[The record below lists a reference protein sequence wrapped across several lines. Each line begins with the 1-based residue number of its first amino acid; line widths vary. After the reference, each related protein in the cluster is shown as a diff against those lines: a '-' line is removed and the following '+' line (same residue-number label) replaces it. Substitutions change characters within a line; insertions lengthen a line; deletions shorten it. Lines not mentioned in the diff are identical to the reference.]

1 MEEMQIFNSKEFGD
15 IRTVTIDG
23 EPWFVG
29 KDVAKA
35 LGYSNTRDA
44 LATHISEE
52 DKNTV
57 AISDGKRGN
66 PNQVVINESGLYAL
80 IFGSKLDSAKRF
92 KRWVTSEVLPSIR
105 RTGSYGIP
113 LTIPEQIQL
122 LARGNVELER
132 KIDTIQSDVEAI
144 KADLPILPIE
154 AERIT
159 TATKKK
165 GVEVL
170 GGINSSAYRNKG
182 LRQKLYSNLYSNLKY
197 NFGVRSYK
205 SIKRSQCDKA
215 IDIINSYQPPY
226 FLEEEIRNANAQQV
240 MAL

>member
-1 MEEMQIFNSKEFGD
+1 MEEMQIFNSGEFGD

-35 LGYSNTRDA
+35 LKYKDTPDA
-44 LATHISEE
+44 LKKHISED
-52 DKNTV
+52 DKLTRRFTDSGQSREMY
-57 AISDGKRGN
+57 I
-66 PNQVVINESGLYAL
+66 INESGLYSL

>member
-1 MEEMQIFNSKEFGD
+1 MEEMQIFNSGEFGD